1 MSNTPPAADLTLEL
15 RMSAVRVLAKMALSD
30 GIITSEERT
39 LMEEILQELQVD
51 ISADVLFEEVKS
63 RSINE
68 LIDQVD
74 KYEDRFFIALR
85 AYAMA
90 HIDFDFDPEERKFFN
105 NLVGMLEIL
114 PEDLT
119 LIEATEQNEG
129 AGFTPEF
136 NTRLR
141 ALYENSSFAV

>member
-1 MSNTPPAADLTLEL
+1 MSNTGHTVGSPLEL
-15 RMSAVRVLAKMALSD
+15 RMGAVRVLAKMALSD

-39 LMEEILQELQVD
+39 LMEEILQELQVNL
-51 ISADVLFEEVKS
+51 SADVLFEEVKQKP
-63 RSINE
+63 IHE
-68 LIDQVD
+68 LIAQVD

-105 NLVGMLEIL
+105 DLVGMLQIKT
-114 PEDLT
+114 EDLA

-136 NTRLR
+136 DTRLR
-141 ALYENSSFAV
+141 AHYENSSFAV